1 MLFFEMAT
9 FKLKIAIQLIKWS
22 DTFPHSNHDIQNK
35 VPIFMSK
42 IDENILL
49 LLFLSFFIFGIIKFE
64 LFLANRLHLHFLQF
78 HFGRRILTRDLFH
91 LSKLLTS
98 IHSFVTLL
106 HNFLQFSNH
115 LRVGIFVF
123 LALCPLPFSS
133 HSVEFF
139 TGVLWHSWR
148 S

>member
-9 FKLKIAIQLIKWS
+9 FKLKITIQLIKWS

-78 HFGRRILTRDLFH
+78 HFGGRILTRDLFH
-91 LSKLLTS
+91 FPELLTS
-98 IHSFVTLL
+98 IHSFVALV

-115 LRVGIFVF
+115 LRIAVF
-123 LALCPLPFSS
+123 ILLALCLLSFSS
-133 HSVEFF
+133 HSV
-139 TGVLWHSWR
+139 
-148 S
+148 